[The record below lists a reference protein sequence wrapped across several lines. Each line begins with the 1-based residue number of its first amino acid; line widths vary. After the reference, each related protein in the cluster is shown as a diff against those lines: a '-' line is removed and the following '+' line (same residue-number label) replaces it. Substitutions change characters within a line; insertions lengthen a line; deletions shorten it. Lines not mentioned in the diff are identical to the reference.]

1 MRKLTHTYPGV
12 RFDTLGVVMSD
23 YANVFQKDAAFEEL
37 QCVEF
42 LKEHWFELII
52 DYAAMHNFTQ
62 SPVPTC

>member
-1 MRKLTHTYPGV
+1 M
-12 RFDTLGVVMSD
+12 VMSD